1 MLDIQLSAIERDLR
15 ALARHQAGC
24 QALMGQYGMGELS
37 ALVTLV
43 ELGDVTRMHA
53 SRQAVRMA
61 GLDIG
66 VHRSD
71 RHAQLGKLTRQGS
84 APLRWALYEAAQ
96 SACAP
101 ASPDYADYHAL
112 KDRGLSHTRASLT
125 IARKLARRSYHLL
138 RALGPAA
145 LEPPDTFL
153 TNRSDQ
159 AHTSTMRPQAC
170 GQLQQRSRHPR
181 PAWRPTKD
189 RAAAVAPP
197 ERPINHQVTGRQH
210 RQPRT
215 QIRQG
220 VHGANTTRRYLT
232 TRTSTDKRSWSTFPP
247 FRRTRGRSWIRVDAA
262 EREIVIALLLA
273 AVPSATMLASSRLV
287 RQRMNTK
294 HSVEVRLGN
303 PIPVASEREFL
314 GRLRHDLHKLGVTA
328 RIFANFRAG
337 REERQIDFVVVTNHR
352 VVQLDEKVFPG
363 PVVDGPTNGPWTVGV
378 GANQVQEWRN
388 PLVQALDNTYALSDA
403 MHWFSAAAGAPGPSG
418 GKFYGD
424 IDTVVC
430 AYPTELGAVSAAG
443 CSLIARTCKRDQR
456 RAPSARRPARPRRAD
471 R

>member
-1 MLDIQLSAIERDLR
+1 MICAPSPAASSSPGWSCPLDARERIRVALEIIDMLEIQLSAIERDLR

-24 QALMGQYGMGELS
+24 RALMAQYGMGELS

-61 GLDIG
+61 GIDIG

-84 APLRWALYEAAQ
+84 APLRWALFEAAQ
-96 SACAP
+96 SACRP

-145 LEPPDTFL
+145 LDPPDITP

-159 AHTSTMRPQAC
+159 AHPSPMRPTRAASSSSDR
-170 GQLQQRSRHPR
+170 GTHA

-197 ERPINHQVTGRQH
+197 ERPINHHVTGRHH
-210 RQPRT
+210 RQPRA

-220 VHGANTTRRYLT
+220 VHGARPPWRYLT
-232 TRTSTDKRSWSTFPP
+232 TRTSSDKRSPARLP
-247 FRRTRGRSWIRVDAA
+247 FARVAA
-262 EREIVIALLLA
+262 
-273 AVPSATMLASSRLV
+273 
-287 RQRMNTK
+287 
-294 HSVEVRLGN
+294 
-303 PIPVASEREFL
+303 
-314 GRLRHDLHKLGVTA
+314 D
-328 RIFANFRAG
+328 RAG
-337 REERQIDFVVVTNHR
+337 RTLLH
-352 VVQLDEKVFPG
+352 LAAG
-363 PVVDGPTNGPWTVGV
+363 LAG
-378 GANQVQEWRN
+378 
-388 PLVQALDNTYALSDA
+388 S
-403 MHWFSAAAGAPGPSG
+403 FSA
-418 GKFYGD
+418 
-424 IDTVVC
+424 V
-430 AYPTELGAVSAAG
+430 
-443 CSLIARTCKRDQR
+443 R
-456 RAPSARRPARPRRAD
+456 
-471 R
+471 